1 MKVCIDDEK
10 VLSLIERPK
19 ENAFIKSIVFTEKN
33 KVRAEYGT
41 EEEAF
46 EFDTLGVAR
55 VIAGIIGGKVLEDM
69 KKEKEKK
76 TVVKEWVDKNPP
88 SIEEVRKYV
97 EEKDLN
103 VNADEVYKYYSGVHW
118 KDKFGNEI
126 VNWKL
131 KLNTIS
137 QINDKKGVN
146 KRSKGE
152 KSVVEEKTTGE
163 TLKRKIENHLKE
175 IDEKI
180 ERDEKIIAEIE
191 NEEHPMRKRLLEEV
205 VKLKKEKEYIN
216 ERLKENNEKGEEK
229 YV

>member
-10 VLSLIERPK
+10 VLSLIDKPK

-55 VIAGIIGGKVLEDM
+55 VIAGIIGGKVLEDT
-69 KKEKEKK
+69 KREKEKK

-103 VNADEVYKYYSGVHW
+103 VNADEVYKYYSCVHW

-146 KRSKGE
+146 KRSKEE
-152 KSVVEEKTTGE
+152 KGAVEEYTTE
-163 TLKRKIENHLKE
+163 EVLNIKIENRLKE

-180 ERDEKIIAEIE
+180 QRDEKIIAGFE

-205 VKLKKEKEYIN
+205 EKLKKEKEYIN